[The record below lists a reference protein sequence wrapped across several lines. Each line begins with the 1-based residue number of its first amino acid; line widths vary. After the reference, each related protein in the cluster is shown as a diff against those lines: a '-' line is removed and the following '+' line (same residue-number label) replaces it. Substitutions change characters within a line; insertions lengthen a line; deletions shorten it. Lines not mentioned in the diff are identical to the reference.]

1 MKYEKTVFMTGA
13 AGHMGYEGLK
23 LLAENKSVKLKL
35 LSLGDRKSRTILA
48 PYKAYENVEIIEG
61 DLTHYDDVLRG
72 IRGSDYVLH
81 VGAIIPPAADHFPDL
96 AERVNFGGTLNIIR
110 AIGEQDNSDRIKLVY
125 ISTVASM
132 GDRMPPIHW
141 VRTGDPIKVSRFDY
155 YGASKV
161 KAERAVMES
170 GLPFWVVLRQSGML
184 HRDLLKIMDPIMF
197 HQPLNNHMEWSS
209 ADDSGRILNNICT
222 MDLPDP
228 FWRQVYN
235 IGGGEEYRKT
245 NFQFMAEAFQ
255 AMGFSDF
262 RKILTPRFFTS
273 GNFHGCWYLDS
284 DRLDKWLHFRQTPYG
299 VFFKKLKD
307 ALPSIYKLNRLIPAE
322 LIKNWVMKPLAM
334 KEQGPLNWIRKNRTD
349 RIEAFWGSRQQWEK
363 MPEKWD
369 DFQLLRNPE
378 PIKIDQGYNSGK
390 EDRKL
395 QLKDCRIAAAFR
407 GGLCLSPRMHHG
419 DIYSPLDW
427 TCSCGEEFSASP
439 FTVLRGGHW
448 CPRCDL
454 DSENY
459 SRRAAANP
467 FFAQVYR

>member
-1 MKYEKTVFMTGA
+1 MTGA

-23 LLAENKSVKLKL
+23 LLAENKRIRLRL
-35 LSLGDRKSRTILA
+35 LSLEDRRSRSVLA
-48 PYKAYENVEIIEG
+48 RYRSYENVEIMEG
-61 DLTHYDDVLRG
+61 DLTRYEDVLPG
-72 IRGSDYVLH
+72 VKGADYVLH
-81 VGAIIPPAADHFPDL
+81 VGALIPPAADHYPHL
-96 AERVNFGGTLNIIR
+96 ADRVNYGGTLNIIK
-110 AIGEQDNSDRIKLVY
+110 AIQEQEKADSISLVY

-155 YGASKV
+155 YGVSKV

-170 GLPFWVVLRQSGML
+170 GLSRWVVLRQSGML

-209 ADDSGRILNNICT
+209 ADDSGRILHNICT
-222 MDLPDP
+222 MNLSDP

-245 NFQFMAEAFQ
+245 NFQFMSEAFQ

-273 GNFHGCWYLDS
+273 ANFHGCWYHDS
-284 DRLDKWLHFRQTPYG
+284 DRLDQWLHFRKTPYSA
-299 VFFKKLKD
+299 FFSKLKE
-307 ALPSIYKLNRLIPAE
+307 ALPFIYRLNRLIPTK
-322 LIKNWVMKPLAM
+322 LIKDWIMKPLAR
-334 KEQGPLNWIRKNRTD
+334 KEQGTLNWIEKNRVEKID
-349 RIEAFWGSRQQWEK
+349 AYWGGREGWDNT
-363 MPEKWD
+363 PERWD
-369 DFQLLRNPE
+369 DFELSLNPE
-378 PIKIDQGYNSGK
+378 ARAIDQGYDYGK
-390 EDRKL
+390 VDGQIR
-395 QLKDCRIAAAFR
+395 LKDCRSAAVFR
-407 GGLCLSPRMHHG
+407 GGNCLSSHMSRG
-419 DIYSPLDW
+419 DLYTPLRW
-427 TCSCGEEFSASP
+427 RCSCGEEFSATA

-448 CPRCDL
+448 CPLCDI

-459 SRRAAANP
+459 GKRAEENP